1 MPRKPP
7 FYTFQRSRK
16 VSRPPLP
23 ISEER
28 ELYTPV
34 ETEANENSDDLT
46 RYSRYIF
53 YTLCIILLVLI
64 LLSAYLIRFG
74 VPVRIRG

>member
-7 FYTFQRSRK
+7 FYTFQRSKK
-16 VSRPPLP
+16 VYKPPLP
-23 ISEER
+23 LPEER

-34 ETEANENSDDLT
+34 ETGEDEAREELK
-46 RYSRYIF
+46 YSRYTF
-53 YTLCIILLVLI
+53 YVLCLIVLILI
-64 LLSAYLIRFG
+64 LLSGYLIRFG